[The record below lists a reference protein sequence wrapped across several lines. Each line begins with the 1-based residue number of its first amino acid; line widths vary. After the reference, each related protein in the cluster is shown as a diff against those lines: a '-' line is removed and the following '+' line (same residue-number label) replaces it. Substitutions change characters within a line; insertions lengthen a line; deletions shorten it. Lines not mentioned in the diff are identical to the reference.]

1 MAIFNNSDI
10 KPNGTDTNTTII
22 TAGAKFKGEI
32 ELSCNLYIDGE
43 IEGTI
48 QSSQE
53 INVGKN
59 GKIKGT
65 IITSKLVVQ
74 GFVEGSV
81 DASKVEIK
89 AQGHIKGEI
98 SSNELIIEP
107 KAIFEGNSSVKS
119 EKPLKESATK

>member
-10 KPNGTDTNTTII
+10 KPNGADANTTII

-65 IITSKLVVQ
+65 IITSKLIVQ

-89 AQGHIKGEI
+89 SQGHIKGEI
-98 SSNELIIEP
+98 SSNELTIEP
-107 KAIFEGNSSVKS
+107 KAVFEGNSSVKN
-119 EKPLKESATK
+119 EKISKGNSPK